1 MKISRRACWT
11 AVSVGLLLT
20 LGNGHAVGQT
30 AATSRVVSEVDD
42 QVRVPMKGNVHPLTR
57 TQKDIGAVAD
67 SQPMQR
73 MLLLLQRS
81 ATQESSL
88 QQLLDTQQTKGSA
101 NYHEW
106 LTPQQFGT
114 QFGPSDTDV
123 QAVTDWLGKQGFQV
137 AKVAAGRTVIE
148 FNGTAGQVRN
158 AFQTE
163 IHRFVANGEE
173 HFANVSDPAI
183 PAALAPVVRGVVALH
198 NYPKANHVRPLGIF
212 RRTKATGEV
221 KPLFTFTGGSN
232 CGSTT
237 APCFAVGPGD
247 FKTIYNVPAGAD
259 GSGQSIAVVGQSNI
273 NIADVN
279 QFRALF
285 KLPPNPPQIIV
296 NGPDPGLLG
305 PNSTND
311 EGESDLDVEWAGA
324 IAPAAQILFVTSQST
339 LSNLNQVSAGIDLSA
354 LYIVDNNLAS
364 VLSESYSSCELGL
377 GVAGNGFYNALWQQ
391 AAAQGITVVVSA
403 GDNGSAGCDPNTT
416 INANAAS
423 QGLAVNG
430 ISSTIYNVSI
440 GGTDF
445 DSSTQTSTY
454 WNTTSGTVSSALKYM
469 PETTWD
475 DSTCA
480 INFPT
485 ACTSVDPNGFDV
497 VAGSGG
503 PSTCAVA
510 SGSNCVG
517 YAKPSYQVGITPGT
531 TGLTTRLQPD
541 VSLFSSNG
549 QNGVALVV
557 CESDVNPNGVAC
569 DLSAPYNDFT
579 LVGGTSAATPTF
591 AAIIALVN
599 QKTGQRQ
606 GNANYVLY
614 GLAAK
619 DTNYTTGKCNA
630 SVGNTPAATCVYND
644 VSKGNNSVACVAGS
658 PNCSNTTA
666 SGFGIEIFQNAT
678 TPAFATAAGY
688 DLATGL
694 GSINVTNLL
703 NSWSSFSRTAT
714 TTTLSSPS
722 GATNVS
728 GQNFSVTVSVAPAGA
743 AGDVSLIATTP
754 TGTAGF
760 GPFPLSGGSV
770 LATTNLLPPGTTSIA
785 GYYGGDATHAA
796 STSAPLALAVSGA
809 GMGSTTTLSFVT
821 YDSNN
826 NPVLNSSGNVAYGSA
841 YILQAKVKGSTDCAA
856 ALNYPVTKQT
866 IPCPTG
872 SVAFTDGGAPLN
884 DFPSG
889 ATANATNIAK
899 VNNLGIAEDQPI
911 QLGVGSHSIVAAYTS
926 ADTNYSSSTSN
937 MLAVTITKAATSTA
951 VSSSLASFTPGTSVT
966 MTATIG
972 TSSNSSQGPTGTVQ
986 FSNGSTSLGAAVK
999 CTPAAS
1005 TSTTA
1010 ASCTATMTTTISAL
1024 YPPPQGRP
1032 GSPVVPW
1039 MLIGI
1044 LALCA
1049 AMFLAGARWMPENRR
1064 HAYAYAG
1071 MIAFVLLAIGIAGCG
1086 GGGGGGGGGG
1096 NGTRT
1101 INAAYSGDS
1110 NYSSSTGSTTV
1121 TIQ

>member
-1 MKISRRACWT
+1 M
-11 AVSVGLLLT
+11 
-20 LGNGHAVGQT
+20 
-30 AATSRVVSEVDD
+30 
-42 QVRVPMKGNVHPLTR
+42 
-57 TQKDIGAVAD
+57 
-67 SQPMQR
+67 
-73 MLLLLQRS
+73 
-81 ATQESSL
+81 
-88 QQLLDTQQTKGSA
+88 
-101 NYHEW
+101 
-106 LTPQQFGT
+106 
-114 QFGPSDTDV
+114 
-123 QAVTDWLGKQGFQV
+123 
-137 AKVAAGRTVIE
+137 VI
-148 FNGTAGQVRN
+148 
-158 AFQTE
+158 
-163 IHRFVANGEE
+163 
-173 HFANVSDPAI
+173 
-183 PAALAPVVRGVVALH
+183 
-198 NYPKANHVRPLGIF
+198 
-212 RRTKATGEV
+212 
-221 KPLFTFTGGSN
+221 
-232 CGSTT
+232 
-237 APCFAVGPGD
+237 
-247 FKTIYNVPAGAD
+247 
-259 GSGQSIAVVGQSNI
+259 
-273 NIADVN
+273 
-279 QFRALF
+279 
-285 KLPPNPPQIIV
+285 
-296 NGPDPGLLG
+296 
-305 PNSTND
+305 
-311 EGESDLDVEWAGA
+311 
-324 IAPAAQILFVTSQST
+324 
-339 LSNLNQVSAGIDLSA
+339 
-354 LYIVDNNLAS
+354 
-364 VLSESYSSCELGL
+364 
-377 GVAGNGFYNALWQQ
+377 
-391 AAAQGITVVVSA
+391 
-403 GDNGSAGCDPNTT
+403 
-416 INANAAS
+416 
-423 QGLAVNG
+423 
-430 ISSTIYNVSI
+430 
-440 GGTDF
+440 
-445 DSSTQTSTY
+445 
-454 WNTTSGTVSSALKYM
+454 SALKYM
-469 PETTWD
+469 PETSWD

-485 ACTSVDPNGFDV
+485 ACTSVDPNGFDIA
-497 VAGSGG
+497 AGSGG

-549 QNGVALVV
+549 QNGVSLIV
-557 CESDVNPNGVAC
+557 CEADANPNGVAC
-569 DLSAPYNDFT
+569 DLNAPYNDFT

-591 AAIIALVN
+591 AAIMALVN

-619 DTNYTTGKCNA
+619 DTNYTAGKCNA

-644 VSKGNNSVACVAGS
+644 VSKGNNSVACIAGS

-714 TTTLSSPS
+714 TTTLSGQS
-722 GATNVS
+722 GNTNVS
-728 GQNFSVTVSVAPAGA
+728 GQNFSVTVTVAPAGA

-760 GPFPLSGGSV
+760 GPYTLSGGSV
-770 LATTNLLPPGTTSIA
+770 TATTNLLPPGTTSVV

-796 STSAPLALAVSGA
+796 SPSAPLTLTPPVSGA

-821 YDSNN
+821 YSGNT
-826 NPVLNSSGNVAYGSA
+826 PVLNSSGNVAYGTA

-872 SVAFTDGGAPLN
+872 SVAFTDNGAPLN
-884 DFPSG
+884 DFPNG
-889 ATANATNIAK
+889 ATPNATNVAK
-899 VNNLGIAEDQPI
+899 LNNLGIAEDQPI

-937 MLAVTITKAATSTA
+937 TLAVTITKAATATA

-966 MTATIG
+966 LTATIG
-972 TSSNSSQGPTGTVQ
+972 TNSNSSEGPTGTVQ

-999 CTPAAS
+999 CTPTAS

-1010 ASCTATMTTTISAL
+1010 ASCAATMTTTISAL

-1032 GSPVVPW
+1032 GRPIAPW
-1039 MLIGI
+1039 MLVGI
-1044 LALCA
+1044 AALCV
-1049 AMFLAGARWMPENRR
+1049 AMYFAGLRRMPEKRR
-1064 HAYAYAG
+1064 HACAYAG
-1071 MIAFVLLAIGIAGCG
+1071 MIAFALLAIAIAGC

-1101 INAAYSGDS
+1101 INAAYSGDA